1 MVFIAFAC
9 SNVMSLDGVDMVSSS
24 VMSLDKV
31 IFLVVGPLSLDGVI
45 LALGSCWAFSLDGIV
60 LANGKKSLGA
70 SGTNF

>member
-1 MVFIAFAC
+1 
-9 SNVMSLDGVDMVSSS
+9 
-24 VMSLDKV
+24 
-31 IFLVVGPLSLDGVI
+31 